1 MARVGGRE
9 YQALRSIFRAAC
21 AEADEPCWM
30 DGQPI
35 AYDEPDGSTDDAF
48 ELDHYYPVSTHP
60 QLEMDSANFRASHMS
75 CNRRRGNGPP
85 LPQITNPSRNWNAP
99 KQKEPD
105 NDPR

>member
-9 YQALRSIFRAAC
+9 YQKLRAVFRAEC
-21 AEADEPCWM
+21 AAADEPCWM

-35 AYDEPDGSTDDAF
+35 AYDEPDGTTDDSF
-48 ELDHYYPVSTHP
+48 ELDHYYTVSLHP
-60 QLEMDSANFRASHMS
+60 DKEMDPANFRASHMS

-99 KQKEPD
+99 LKGNT
-105 NDPR
+105 ND